1 MKLDAKF
8 KILTLLT
15 GATVVGLASLTF
27 IPTGTDSAQ
36 GAASHASD
44 GPVVY
49 LNREGAATDCE
60 LAVTATTDTGE
71 AYSKTYSRPNCDGGM
86 MLPTLRL
93 NSTLTV
99 EAASEDSDAG
109 GDLIVSDQLDISEL
123 SAGGEGYVTN
133 STAIC
138 FLVSEDGSISFT
150 KASDQPDPRPCAW
163 P

>member
-1 MKLDAKF
+1 MTMVAKF
-8 KILTLLT
+8 KILTLLA
-15 GATVVGLASLTF
+15 GATVVGLTSLTF

-36 GAASHASD
+36 GAASDASA

-49 LNREGAATDCE
+49 LNHEGTATDCE
-60 LAVTATTDTGE
+60 IAVTATTDTGE
-71 AYSKTYSRPNCDGGM
+71 AYSKAYSRPNCDGGM

-99 EAASEDSDAG
+99 EADSEESDAG
-109 GDLIVSDQLDISEL
+109 GDLIVSDQLDVSQL
-123 SAGGEGYVTN
+123 STGGAGYVSN

-138 FLVSEDGSISFT
+138 FLVREDGSIEFT

>member
-1 MKLDAKF
+1 MVGKF
-8 KILTLLT
+8 KILTLLA
-15 GATVVGLASLTF
+15 GVTVVGLASLTF
-27 IPTGTDSAQ
+27 IPAGTDPAQ
-36 GAASHASD
+36 GADSEASA

-49 LNREGAATDCE
+49 LNHEGTPTDCE
-60 LAVTATTDTGE
+60 ITVTAMTDTGQ
-71 AYSKTYSRPNCDGGM
+71 AYSKTHSRPNCDGGM

-99 EAASEDSDAG
+99 EANSEESDAG
-109 GDLIVSDQLDISEL
+109 GDLTVSDRLDISKL
-123 SAGGEGYVTN
+123 PAGGEGYVTN

-138 FLVSEDGSISFT
+138 FLVREDGSIEFT